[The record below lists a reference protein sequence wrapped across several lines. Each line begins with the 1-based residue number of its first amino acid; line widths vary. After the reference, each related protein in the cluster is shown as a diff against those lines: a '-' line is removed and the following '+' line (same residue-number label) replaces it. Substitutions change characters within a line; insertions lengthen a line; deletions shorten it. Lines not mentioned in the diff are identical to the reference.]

1 MSKQRKKFIRQER
14 NKRAI
19 TMAFAY
25 VGVLTGAGLASG
37 QELMQYFIGFGKAGL
52 IAVVLVGILHALFG
66 VMVLSMGSFFLA
78 KEHSEVLDEITH
90 PIIVKIL
97 DWGLIITCFVLGFV
111 MIAGAGSNLNQQ
123 FGLQSWIGAL
133 ICVVLILVVSQFD
146 FDKVSQIIGAF
157 TPLIVGFIVIA
168 AVYTFFKGD
177 LNIELSNKIAL
188 RQKTAVSNVVI
199 SSINYFAMCLITGAS
214 MAFVLGGEEF
224 NSQVAKK
231 SGRLGGAITGI
242 ITALATFTLYLN
254 LDLVEGSD
262 LPMQIVIQN
271 IHPILGLFMSIV
283 IYGMIFNTGIS
294 LYYALARR
302 VAGDNKKKF
311 NISLFILV
319 MVGFA
324 LSFVGF
330 KKLVGIMYPIIG
342 YIGIVF
348 MIVILYWWIKEHKSV
363 KDEGEIRRRIF
374 KLTFARYDEN
384 QDFSKK
390 DSMEL
395 KSLKKSSVAEVE
407 EINETLNP
415 LVEDQVEE
423 FNNQ

>member
-52 IAVVLVGILHALFG
+52 IAVVVVGILHALFG

-78 KEHSEVLDEITH
+78 KEHSKVLDEITH

-123 FGLQSWIGAL
+123 FGLQSWIGSL

-146 FDKVSQIIGAF
+146 FDKVSQIIAAF

-177 LNIELSNKIAL
+177 LNIELSNNIAL

-199 SSINYFAMCLITGAS
+199 SSINYFAMCLISGAS

-231 SGRLGGAITGI
+231 SGLLGGAITGI
-242 ITALATFTLYLN
+242 ITALAAFTLYLN

-302 VAGDNKKKF
+302 VAGYNKKKF

-374 KLTFARYDEN
+374 KLTFARRDEN